1 MNGARL
7 PYQPHI
13 DGLRAIAVIS
23 VVGFHVFPA
32 AVPGGFLGVDVF
44 FVISGFLISTILY
57 ADFSRHGA
65 SGARIVGNF
74 YSRRV
79 RRIFPSLVI
88 VLAAVLV
95 AGYVLLLPS
104 ELVRLSKN
112 VILSACFG
120 LNIFLARATDYFGA
134 DSQSNPLLNLWTL
147 GVEEQFYLV
156 WPLIIW
162 MVLRFRM
169 RLLPVAVFLAA
180 GSFFLNAH
188 KYESDVVRAF
198 YLPQTRLWELLVGAV
213 AAALTRGPSENGA
226 NGKRAAALFPS
237 GLGWRAGCLRPWV
250 SSLLT
255 VLGCALIGVSL
266 RVVRNDMGLP
276 NGWSLL
282 PTLGAALVVC
292 SGGMGWVN
300 RRLLSNPI
308 LVWVGLIS
316 YPLYLWHWPLLSYSR
331 ILADRPDSLAAKTVV
346 ISLSVVLAWLTYVFV
361 ENPIRGATLQSTTP
375 KLVGAMVLTVC
386 LAAFVGYERGFPE
399 RFPPLLKQISDWHYD
414 PSGPYR
420 QGSYFLTEGQDERDF
435 RVDPDEMAP
444 GKPSIVLWG
453 DSHAAA
459 LYPGLNRVFG
469 GRFNIVQRTLAK
481 TPPFMGSDLVSESG
495 RRVSGSVIDIVR
507 RIHPE
512 YVVLEAAWERYEW
525 RSVEATIGELK
536 SQGVPHVVLVGPVP
550 LWNESLPRLM
560 FDYIRWHRNEA
571 VPLRIRGRVSQE
583 PLRIDKAMEA
593 MGQRLGIDYIS
604 PCAILGNADGFLV
617 RAGDAADDLMD
628 YDSSHLTAN
637 GSIYLVS
644 RFPNF

>member
-1 MNGARL
+1 MKGARL
-7 PYQPHI
+7 SYQPHI

-23 VVGFHVFPA
+23 VVGFHFFPA
-32 AVPGGFLGVDVF
+32 VVPGGFLGVDVF

-65 SGARIVGNF
+65 SGASVVGNF

-88 VLAAVLV
+88 VLAAVLL

-104 ELVRLSKN
+104 ELVRLAKTL
-112 VILSACFG
+112 VLSACFG
-120 LNIFLARATDYFGA
+120 LNIFLAGATDYFGA
-134 DSQSNPLLNLWTL
+134 DSQSNPLLNLWSL

-156 WPLIIW
+156 WPLVVW
-162 MVLRFRM
+162 MMLRSRVG
-169 RLLPVAVFLAA
+169 LLPITVFLAA

-198 YLPQTRLWELLVGAV
+198 YLPQTRLWELMVGAA
-213 AAALTRGPSENGA
+213 AAALTKGSSENGTG
-226 NGKRAAALFPS
+226 GKRSAILSPPGF
-237 GLGWRAGCLRPWV
+237 GWRPGSLRPWV

-255 VLGCALIGVSL
+255 VGGCALIGASL

-300 RRLLSNPI
+300 RRLLSNRV

-331 ILADRPDSLAAKTVV
+331 ILAERPDSLPAKMAV

-361 ENPIRGATLQSTTP
+361 ENPIRGATLRSTTP
-375 KLVGAMVLTVC
+375 KLVGAMVLTIC

-399 RFPPLLKQISDWHYD
+399 RFPPLMRQISDWHYD

-420 QGSYFLTEGQDERDF
+420 QGTYLLVEGQDERDF
-435 RVDPDEMAP
+435 KVDPDEVAP

-469 GRFNIVQRTLAK
+469 RRFNIVQRTMTK
-481 TPPFMGSDLVSESG
+481 TPPFLGGSLVSESG
-495 RRVSGSVIDIVR
+495 RRISGNVIDTVQ
-507 RIHPE
+507 RIRPE
-512 YVVLEAAWERYEW
+512 YVILEAAWERYEW
-525 RSVEATIGELK
+525 RNVEATIGELK
-536 SQGVPHVVLVGPVP
+536 SRGVPHVVLVGPMP
-550 LWNESLPRLM
+550 LWNESLPHLM
-560 FDYIRWHRNEA
+560 FEYIRRHRNEA
-571 VPLRIRGRVSQE
+571 VPLRIRGRISQE
-583 PLRIDKAMEA
+583 PLRIDKEMAAMS
-593 MGQRLGIDYIS
+593 QRLGAGYIS
-604 PCAILGNADGFLV
+604 PCAILGNVDGFLV
-617 RAGDAADDLMD
+617 RTGDAAADLID